1 MLREVASSNAYIAG
15 IRGSFLFEISDQF
28 GVSKVEHAGLSSSLY
43 GPIPSPS
50 LSEKSNMSIPS

>member
-28 GVSKVEHAGLSSSLY
+28 GVSNAGLSSSLY